1 MTRLAT
7 TAAILGMIASGLV
20 LGLAGCSSDHSGLGL
35 PNLDAQAP
43 RRDAAA
49 GSDGAGGAGR
59 DAPIAGSGGSGG
71 VVESGGVTVMGG
83 SSQAE
88 AGAGGSTPSG
98 GAIGGFAQGGTGG
111 STPKGGTTTGG
122 ATQAGGSAQQ
132 GGTTAAGGVGGT
144 AGVMVSGG
152 TRSGGT
158 TAASGGTPAGGTTAA
173 SGGTRTGGTAGS
185 GGSTPAGGGA
195 SGGML
200 TGGTTGTGGTS
211 GRICGAGLKSCLANE
226 FCEMPTGLCNSSS
239 ATGTC
244 VATPG
249 ACGDVYQ
256 PVCGCDGTTYT
267 NDCERQV
274 AHVSRKSYGACA
286 APDGGAGGSTGT
298 GGNGGSTAIGGKTAT
313 GGMSTGGGGAG
324 GVGGSSGGHPECVT
338 ASDCQLFSDC
348 CNCVPIPVGT
358 SMVSCMIACIQSS
371 CAQRGLAASDVA
383 CIAGRCTFGRACKPA
398 AGVCPVETPVPQ
410 CPAGQAPLFVGS
422 CPSGGCAKVEDCAE
436 VSSCDACTGTAA
448 APTGL
453 LCATFQTLPPSYHC
467 VSTPPACGT
476 SPTCACMGI
485 CSGGLSC
492 ITQNSLTC
500 QCPEC

>member
-1 MTRLAT
+1 MTRPRLAT
-7 TAAILGMIASGLV
+7 TPAILGLAVGGLI
-20 LGLAGCSSDHSGLGL
+20 LGIAGCSSDHSGLGL

-43 RRDAAA
+43 RLDAPS
-49 GSDGAGGAGR
+49 GHGGAGGTSH
-59 DAPIAGSGGSGG
+59 DAPAAGSGGSGG

-98 GAIGGFAQGGTGG
+98 GAIGGFTTSGTGG
-111 STPKGGTTTGG
+111 STPKGGTTGTGG
-122 ATQAGGSAQQ
+122 ATQAGGS
-132 GGTTAAGGVGGT
+132 GGTTAAGGAGGT
-144 AGVMVSGG
+144 AGVIV
-152 TRSGGT
+152 
-158 TAASGGTPAGGTTAA
+158 
-173 SGGTRTGGTAGS
+173 SGGTRTGGTTSASGTPRTGGTTGASGGGPTGGSAGSGGTPRTGGAPGS
-185 GGSTPAGGGA
+185 GGSTP
-195 SGGML
+195 S
-200 TGGTTGTGGTS
+200 GGTTGTGGTS
-211 GRICGAGLKSCLANE
+211 GRICGVGLKSCLTNE
-226 FCEMPTGLCNSSS
+226 FCEMPTGLCDSSS

-256 PVCGCDGTTYT
+256 PVCGCNGVTYS

-274 AHVSRKSYGACA
+274 AHVSRRSYGSC
-286 APDGGAGGSTGT
+286 PDAGAGGSAGT
-298 GGNGGSTAIGGKTAT
+298 GGT
-313 GGMSTGGGGAG
+313 GGAG

-358 SMVSCMIACIQSS
+358 TMVSCMIACIQSS
-371 CAQRGLAASDVA
+371 CAARGIQASDVA
-383 CIAGRCTFGRACKPA
+383 CIAGRCTFSRACKPA
-398 AGVCPVETPVPQ
+398 AGICPSTTLTPQ

-422 CPSGGCAKVEDCAE
+422 CPSGGCAKVEDCSE
-436 VSSCDACTGTAA
+436 VSSCDACTGTSAG
-448 APTGL
+448 PTGL

-485 CSGGLSC
+485 CSGDLSC

-500 QCPEC
+500 QCPNC